1 MRSLC
6 AEGGSMAMGKD
17 TIKLSLEVSTELNNV
32 LEQMVD
38 KHVGTNKSEVLR
50 KAIALMQVAVE
61 AREKGQK
68 IGIPAKGQLL
78 ATEFVG
84 I

>member
-1 MRSLC
+1 MPVPR
-6 AEGGSMAMGKD
+6 D
-17 TIKLSLEVSTELNNV
+17 RIKLSLEISTELNDV

-61 AREKGQK
+61 AKEQGKK
-68 IGIPAKGQLL
+68 VGIADKHQSL
-78 ATEFVG
+78 ATEFIG
-84 I
+84 L

>member
-1 MRSLC
+1 
-6 AEGGSMAMGKD
+6 MATQKD

-32 LEQMVD
+32 LEQMVE

-50 KAIALMQVAVE
+50 KAIALIQVAVE

-68 IGIPAKGQLL
+68 IGIAAKGQSL
-78 ATEFVG
+78 ATEFIG

>member
-1 MRSLC
+1 
-6 AEGGSMAMGKD
+6 MAMGKD
-17 TIKLSLEVSTELNNV
+17 TIKLSLEVSTELNGV
-32 LEQMVD
+32 LEDMVA

-50 KAIALMQVAVE
+50 KAIALIQVAVE
-61 AREKGQK
+61 ARENGQK
-68 IGIPAKGQLL
+68 IGIAAKGQAL